1 MKRYLATCLAS
12 LAVVAA
18 NAEIVTYKAPAGA
31 PLNDAFCVEVS
42 QNGEGWKPLDV
53 YAIKVDRTE
62 KGKHNVV
69 LTSVASFDFDN
80 TVDVRVVSRKQ
91 KVDSARVRPLSR
103 GIVADVKSDTLLFSV
118 AEPCQLS
125 VEVNG
130 DVFNNL
136 QLFANPLD
144 SNRPANIKKWK
155 KQKNNIYFGPGYHKL
170 DTVMVIG
177 SGKNIYVDGGAWI
190 DGFIHVKGDNV
201 KISGRGVIMPRER
214 GEGIMV
220 VRSNDVEIDGLLTT
234 QCPVGGSNH
243 VKINNVKV
251 MSSYGWGDGFNVF
264 ASNDV
269 HYTNVFARTS
279 DDCTTVYATRKGY
292 VGGAVGITMENSVLW
307 ADVAHPIMIG
317 LHGSATE
324 IGPDAPADIIEN
336 VLYKNIDILDQK
348 ELQLDYQG
356 CFAINCGDNNIV
368 RNITFDDVRVEDFRQ
383 GQLINIRIFYNKK
396 YCAAPGTV
404 VENINFKDITYNGD
418 HSELS
423 MIIGYDE
430 SRKVKGVHFT
440 NLKINGELIHDKMPG
455 KPAWYKTSDMAR
467 IFVGEH
473 VEDVTFDVE

>member
-1 MKRYLATCLAS
+1 
-12 LAVVAA
+12 
-18 NAEIVTYKAPAGA
+18 
-31 PLNDAFCVEVS
+31 
-42 QNGEGWKPLDV
+42 
-53 YAIKVDRTE
+53 
-62 KGKHNVV
+62 
-69 LTSVASFDFDN
+69 
-80 TVDVRVVSRKQ
+80 
-91 KVDSARVRPLSR
+91 
-103 GIVADVKSDTLLFSV
+103 
-118 AEPCQLS
+118 
-125 VEVNG
+125 
-130 DVFNNL
+130 
-136 QLFANPLD
+136 
-144 SNRPANIKKWK
+144 
-155 KQKNNIYFGPGYHKL
+155 
-170 DTVMVIG
+170 
-177 SGKNIYVDGGAWI
+177 
-190 DGFIHVKGDNV
+190 
-201 KISGRGVIMPRER
+201 
-214 GEGIMV
+214 
-220 VRSNDVEIDGLLTT
+220 
-234 QCPVGGSNH
+234 
-243 VKINNVKV
+243 
-251 MSSYGWGDGFNVF
+251 
-264 ASNDV
+264 
-269 HYTNVFARTS
+269 
-279 DDCTTVYATRKGY
+279 
-292 VGGAVGITMENSVLW
+292 
-307 ADVAHPIMIG
+307 MIG